1 MIVLDSDH
9 LSELQHLDSQRRARL
24 IKRIERQRDRTVA
37 TTIVSVEE
45 QLRGRLATINKRPPG
60 NEQVVPYQELIG
72 LLEFCSCWIVLPF
85 DHVSARQF
93 HDLKAARIRIGTMDL
108 KNDGRRTPSLNACTG
123 LERFEIREDLPN
135 ASASKT
141 SKTQFWRFWGHHPR
155 G

>member
-9 LSELQHLDSQRRARL
+9 LSELQHVDSQRRARL
-24 IKRIERQRDRTVA
+24 GKRIERQRDRTVA

-108 KNDGRRTPSLNACTG
+108 KIASIALAHSANLLSANLRDFRQVPNLSV
-123 LERFEIREDLPN
+123 EDWLVEEGI
-135 ASASKT
+135 
-141 SKTQFWRFWGHHPR
+141 GHSTE
-155 G
+155 

>member
-9 LSELQHLDSQRRARL
+9 LSELQHVDSQRRARL
-24 IKRIERQRDRTVA
+24 VKRIERQRDRTVA

-72 LLEFCSCWIVLPF
+72 LLEFCSCWIVSPF

-108 KNDGRRTPSLNACTG
+108 KIASIALAHSATLLSANLRDFRQVPNLSV
-123 LERFEIREDLPN
+123 EDWLVEEGI
-135 ASASKT
+135 
-141 SKTQFWRFWGHHPR
+141 GHSTE
-155 G
+155 